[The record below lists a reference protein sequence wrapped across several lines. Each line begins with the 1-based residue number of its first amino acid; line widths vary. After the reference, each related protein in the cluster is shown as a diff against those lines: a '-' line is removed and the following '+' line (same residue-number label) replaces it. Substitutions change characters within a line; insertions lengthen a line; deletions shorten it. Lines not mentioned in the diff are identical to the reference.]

1 MVALFI
7 LTKLYFRFFKPIK
20 LDMCKGI
27 IIWFL
32 FEINL
37 FFLLK
42 ILELLNFI
50 LGDGKKTYFPF
61 FKSIFNPKS
70 LDNFFSISGFNLFK
84 VYNVGIDKYTK
95 NRRSYISEYY

>member
-7 LTKLYFRFFKPIK
+7 ITELYFRFFKPIK
-20 LDMCKGI
+20 LNMCKGMVM
-27 IIWFL
+27 WFL

-50 LGDGKKTYFPF
+50 LGEGKKTYFPF

-70 LDNFFSISGFNLFK
+70 LYNFFSISGFNLLK
-84 VYNVGIDKYTK
+84 VYSAGIDK
-95 NRRSYISEYY
+95 